1 MKSVRYVLL
10 LMAIVATGYCPLAA
24 QLITADPAFPTS
36 SGAVTITFDATQG
49 NGGLANC
56 NCAVYLHT
64 GVITSASTSP
74 SDWKYVVTTWGQANT
89 AWLMTPVP
97 GQPNKYTFTIGPSIR
112 QYYNVPA
119 SEQILRLAFVFRN
132 ANGTLEGKGTGNTDI
147 FYDVFPENLPLA
159 TTLTSPA
166 EANLNRFLGQQI
178 QIVGAASR
186 PSVISLYEDGQ
197 LIASSNNA
205 MSINHTLTVLQPG
218 QHLVEMV
225 ADDGINTDTSRF
237 NYTASYR
244 VLFSQPAQSVV
255 LTAEGA
261 SIPLQAN
268 AHIPSTLQLLIDGQ
282 PQGAAITNS
291 TTYSNSLDIATA
303 GTRLVQLAAAYED
316 LRDTAS
322 FIYVVPS
329 SNNTA
334 NPPAGFNDGI
344 TYLPDGRVYLQLYA
358 PAKQVV
364 FVLGDFND
372 WTPTPA
378 YQMNRSQDGNT
389 WWLYLEGLQA
399 GQYYGM
405 QYLVDGNLRIA
416 DPYSTLVLDRWNDPF
431 ISQETWPG
439 LPAYP
444 LGKTEGIVS
453 LLHPGET
460 PYDWQIEDFTPPAK
474 GKLVVYELLIRD
486 FVEKHDYLTLIDTLD
501 YLQRLGIN
509 AIELMPINEFE
520 GNLSW
525 GYNPSFHMAL
535 DKYYGKREHFKQFVD
550 ACHARGIAVILD
562 VVYNHAFSQSSLA
575 QLYWDAAN
583 FRPAPNN
590 PWLNPVARHP
600 FNVGYDFNHES
611 PATRKYVDQVMTY
624 WLTEFKVDGFRF
636 DLSKGF
642 TQRQSNDVNAWNAYD
657 ANRIAILKHY
667 ADVVWQANPQAYVI
681 LEHFAVNSEETELHS
696 YGNGML
702 FWGGAGIHGLYLNAA
717 RGVNG
722 SFGSASYTSRGWT
735 QPNLIPYM
743 ESHDEERLKYANI
756 TQGLSSGSYNI
767 RNFITALRRIELT
780 SVFYYTL
787 PGPKMLWQF
796 GELGYDF
803 SINHCPNGTVNNA
816 CRTDIKP
823 IRWDYLQNP
832 DRQRLF
838 NVTSS
843 LIALRTNEPAFSTS
857 SFSQSVNSPVKRIA
871 LSHSS
876 MNVVALGNFSLTTQD
891 ATSPFS
897 ASGWWYEFFTG
908 DSLLVVN
915 PSAPISLQAG
925 EYRLYTNKR
934 LQSPAGGHIT
944 ATGDLQPAKQ
954 SLSVYPNPTRGNFN
968 LIFTL
973 DESAPVSLQVY
984 NANGQLQHTLL
995 NQTLPA
1001 GLYQQ
1006 EHNLSLPSGV
1016 YYLVLLSGRSIATE
1030 KLIIR

>member
-1 MKSVRYVLL
+1 MSLRCILL
-10 LMAIVATGYCPLAA
+10 LLAVFAAGHSPLAA
-24 QLITADPAFPTS
+24 QLLTASPVFPTA
-36 SGAVTITFDATQG
+36 GGPVTITFDASQG

-56 NCAVYLHT
+56 NCAVYVHT

-74 SDWKYVVTTWGQANT
+74 SDWKYVVTTWGQANA

-97 GQPNKYTFTIGPSIR
+97 GQPNKYTFTIGPGIR

-119 SEQILRLAFVFRN
+119 AEQILRLAFVFRN
-132 ANGTLEGKGTGNTDI
+132 ANGTLEGKGVGNSDI
-147 FYDVFPENLPLA
+147 FYDVFPENAPLS
-159 TTLTSPA
+159 TVFTSPA
-166 EANLNRFLGQQI
+166 ETNLSRFVGQNI
-178 QIVGAASR
+178 QVLGAASR
-186 PSVISLYEDGQ
+186 PSTISLYEDGQ
-197 LIASSNNA
+197 LISSSNNA
-205 MSINHTLTVLQPG
+205 SSINHTLTVLQQG
-218 QHLVEMV
+218 QHLVEMI
-225 ADDGINTDTSRF
+225 ANDGQSSDTSRF
-237 NYTASYR
+237 SYEASYR
-244 VLFSQPAQSVV
+244 VLFSQPTQSVV
-255 LTAEGA
+255 LTTVG
-261 SIPLQAN
+261 SSLPLQAN

-282 PQGAAITNS
+282 PQGAAIES
-291 TTYSNSLDIATA
+291 SATYSNSLAITTP

-322 FIYVVPS
+322 FVYVVPGS
-329 SNNTA
+329 LNIA

-344 TYLPDGRVYLQLYA
+344 SYLPDGRVYLQLYA
-358 PAKQVV
+358 PGKQVI
-364 FVLGDFND
+364 FVLGDFNN
-372 WTPTPA
+372 WTPRPA

-431 ISQETWPG
+431 ISQATWPG

-444 LGKTEGIVS
+444 TGKTDGIVS
-453 LLHPGET
+453 LLHPGEAA
-460 PYDWQIEDFTPPAK
+460 YDWQVEDFTPPAK
-474 GKLVVYELLIRD
+474 SKLVIYEMLIRD

-501 YLQRLGIN
+501 YLQRLGVN
-509 AIELMPINEFE
+509 AIELMPVNEFE

-535 DKYYGKREHFKQFVD
+535 DKYYGKREHLKQFVD

-590 PWLNPVARHP
+590 PWLNPIARHP

-611 PATRKYVDQVMTY
+611 PATRKFVDQVMTY

-642 TQRQSNDVNAWNAYD
+642 TQRQSSDVNAWNAYD
-657 ANRIAILKHY
+657 ANRIAVLKHY

-681 LEHFAVNSEETELHS
+681 LEHFAVNSEETELHA

-722 SFGSASYTSRGWT
+722 SFGSASHTSRGWT

-743 ESHDEERLKYANI
+743 ESHDEERLMYANL

-767 RNFITALRRIELT
+767 RNFITALRRKELA

-816 CRTDIKP
+816 CRTDNKP
-823 IRWDYLQNP
+823 IRWDYLLNSN
-832 DRQRLF
+832 RQRLF
-838 NVTSS
+838 QVTSS
-843 LIALRTNEPAFSTS
+843 LIALRTGEPAFSTTT
-857 SFSQSVNSPVKRIA
+857 FSQSVNTQVKRIA
-871 LSHSS
+871 LNHPS
-876 MNVVALGNFSLTTQD
+876 MNVVALGNFGLTTQN
-891 ATSPFS
+891 ASAPFS
-897 ASGWWYEFFTG
+897 FSGWWYEYFTG
-908 DSLLVVN
+908 DSVQVVN
-915 PSAPISLQAG
+915 TSIPISLQPG
-925 EYRLYTNKR
+925 EYRLYTSKR
-934 LQSPAGGHIT
+934 LQTPPGGYIT
-944 ATGDLQPAKQ
+944 ATGDLQPAEQ
-954 SLSVYPNPTRGNFN
+954 LLTVYPNPTAGHFN
-968 LIFTL
+968 LAFTL
-973 DESAPVSLQVY
+973 PESAAVSLQVY
-984 NANGQLQHTLL
+984 DAGGQLQQILL

-1001 GLYQQ
+1001 GQHQHDY
-1006 EHNLSLPSGV
+1006 ELSLPPGQ